1 MRALRLL
8 AVAAALLLAAGELA
22 RRGTAIVPLGLDDLA
37 VAALLLWAAWA
48 SGRRGA
54 APLLLAWGVFCGFV
68 LVLLALNSAP
78 LFDGTPKP
86 GAWRY
91 TAILGVMLLLGGW
104 ACRRA
109 MLLLPGGAERAG
121 ARGPGGGRRARSF
134 GRYST
139 FCQNSA

>member
-8 AVAAALLLAAGELA
+8 AVVVALLLAAGELA
-22 RRGTAIVPLGLDDLA
+22 RRGMAVVPLGLDDLA

-68 LVLLALNSAP
+68 LVLLALNAAP

-86 GAWRY
+86 GAGPY
-91 TAILGVMLLLGGW
+91 AAILSAMLALGTAAAW
-104 ACRRA
+104 RA
-109 MLLLPGGAERAG
+109 MRLLP
-121 ARGPGGGRRARSF
+121 RG
-134 GRYST
+134 
-139 FCQNSA
+139 